1 MGTLMY
7 AAVPCCIRA
16 GVAWVRGKE
25 RLQASGWRSKFALP
39 GLLVISLGFAM
50 AAWCLVHFGEREWK
64 SFIQC
69 VRINFFISGFGVLA
83 SMVGRGRVR
92 LPLCLSALGL
102 QAFYVLSVIL
112 R

>member
-1 MGTLMY
+1 MY
-7 AAVPCCIRA
+7 AAIPCL
-16 GVAWVRGKE
+16 VWAWVSWARNKERFQGCGWRGK
-25 RLQASGWRSKFALP
+25 FAFA
-39 GLLVISLGFAM
+39 GLLIISLGFVM
-50 AAWCLVHFGEREWK
+50 AAWCLVHFGDRDWE

-83 SMVGRGRVR
+83 SIGGRGRVR
-92 LPLCLSALGL
+92 FPLCLSALGL